1 MSIFNAVTPG
11 DGRDCGGLR
20 SLRSL
25 RPLPQSTSSRL
36 PRNSYLAGPS
46 PCPCPGVDTP
56 PQSLPSSRLHSPSST
71 LALSSFRSHS
81 PDCILSAPFSHYH
94 PPGYFLLLPS
104 SYTFL
109 PPPSSYRYLPPT
121 LSSKHATSHH
131 FALVLFNIHTLF
143 SYMLMQPDTLKSLT
157 HFRDNYAVF
166 KT

>member
-56 PQSLPSSRLHSPSST
+56 PQSLPSSLFRHIWLVRNLFADHLNFKNSIMQTVGCKEICYMLVLEGQALCVSSGHISAISVSC
-71 LALSSFRSHS
+71 LLNFRETRH
-81 PDCILSAPFSHYH
+81 
-94 PPGYFLLLPS
+94 
-104 SYTFL
+104 
-109 PPPSSYRYLPPT
+109 
-121 LSSKHATSHH
+121 SSK
-131 FALVLFNIHTLF
+131 
-143 SYMLMQPDTLKSLT
+143 
-157 HFRDNYAVF
+157 R
-166 KT
+166 